1 MKKILCLIL
10 SVCLCGT
17 MLAGC
22 RQEEKPAVK
31 KIVLSEVTH
40 TIFYAA
46 QYVAIN
52 NGYFA
57 KEGLEV
63 EVVNAGGADKVM
75 TSVLTKAADIGLA
88 GAEACVYVYLGGKA
102 DYPKVFAQLTRCDG
116 SFLVGRHS
124 DDSFEWGDLEGA
136 TILPGRKGGMP
147 YMTLLYALNKNGLE
161 VGEDVFFNDTI
172 QFSAMTG
179 AFVGGE
185 GDYVTVFEPSATDL
199 ETQGKGYILAS
210 VGKAGGEVPYTA
222 YFAAQDC
229 DKDTLQKFT
238 NAIYEG
244 QRFVKSHSAAEI
256 AKAIQPSFAETDI
269 EIIEKVVQRY
279 KDIGAYSDTP
289 AMTKQAFDR
298 IIEIIKNA
306 QEIDED
312 AVVEFEK
319 VIDNQYAQK
328 VK

>member
-1 MKKILCLIL
+1 
-10 SVCLCGT
+10 
-17 MLAGC
+17 
-22 RQEEKPAVK
+22 
-31 KIVLSEVTH
+31 
-40 TIFYAA
+40 
-46 QYVAIN
+46 
-52 NGYFA
+52 
-57 KEGLEV
+57 
-63 EVVNAGGADKVM
+63 
-75 TSVLTKAADIGLA
+75 
-88 GAEACVYVYLGGKA
+88 
-102 DYPKVFAQLTRCDG
+102 
-116 SFLVGRHS
+116 
-124 DDSFEWGDLEGA
+124 
-136 TILPGRKGGMP
+136 
-147 YMTLLYALNKNGLE
+147 
-161 VGEDVFFNDTI
+161 
-172 QFSAMTG
+172 
-179 AFVGGE
+179 
-185 GDYVTVFEPSATDL
+185 DL